1 MLTGIHVL
9 LPYMCNYECDHCF
22 LYCSPR
28 ASGTFTLAKMKDLII
43 AWRQGRCSGWTRI
56 DAKGRPSPYLFL

>member
-43 AWRQGRCSGWTRI
+43 AWRQGRCSG
-56 DAKGRPSPYLFL
+56 